1 MKKRL
6 VISPIFLMLL
16 LLAACTG
23 QESEGTPPPELT
35 ATAIP
40 QDEKMPETTPAD
52 GANETGAT
60 ESEAIISTRPPEPTA
75 TPGPLTRQVNQFV
88 LSTDLRG
95 TTFLGLSAADWINL
109 AISLLII
116 VFAFLIG
123 MLLTRT
129 LIRWV
134 VRRTS
139 PEFGDV
145 LQKSI
150 GPRLKWLIV
159 IPALYFATIRLD
171 FLSSELKNVLAD
183 VYFILLLLYATLI
196 GWTLI
201 DVVYEHYRQSFATE
215 ERGEQPEP
223 ILLLLKRLVQSLVIA
238 LVITILFS
246 HFGVNITALLAGLGI
261 LGLAFSLAAQDTLS
275 DAISGFVILVDQPYR
290 IGDRIEI
297 QGENTWGDVVEIG
310 LRTTRIR
317 TLDNRMAIVPNSII
331 SNSQVINYTFPDPR
345 YRIQTHISIA
355 YGSDIERVRELIV
368 ETVSK
373 VEGVLPDKPVDS
385 LYIEMGDSAMIFRV
399 RWWLGTYADTR
410 RMFDQVNTAL
420 QNVFDANG
428 IDMPYPIHTTKLE
441 VDDKTA
447 SLLMP
452 SR

>member
-1 MKKRL
+1 
-6 VISPIFLMLL
+6 
-16 LLAACTG
+16 
-23 QESEGTPPPELT
+23 
-35 ATAIP
+35 
-40 QDEKMPETTPAD
+40 
-52 GANETGAT
+52 
-60 ESEAIISTRPPEPTA
+60 
-75 TPGPLTRQVNQFV
+75 
-88 LSTDLRG
+88 
-95 TTFLGLSAADWINL
+95 
-109 AISLLII
+109 
-116 VFAFLIG
+116 
-123 MLLTRT
+123 
-129 LIRWV
+129 
-134 VRRTS
+134 
-139 PEFGDV
+139 
-145 LQKSI
+145 
-150 GPRLKWLIV
+150 
-159 IPALYFATIRLD
+159 
-171 FLSSELKNVLAD
+171 
-183 VYFILLLLYATLI
+183 
-196 GWTLI
+196 
-201 DVVYEHYRQSFATE
+201 
-215 ERGEQPEP
+215 
-223 ILLLLKRLVQSLVIA
+223 LLLLKRLVQSLVIA